1 MSDRKRMSKVRQKRI
16 KSVKEQIEIHKDK
29 LKNEEGRL
37 DTTKSYW
44 EKEITEKFLKQLE
57 KDKIFTKKNGTNPD

>member
-1 MSDRKRMSKVRQKRI
+1 MSDQKRMSRVRRKRI
-16 KSVKEQIEIHKDK
+16 VSVEKQIEDHESKI
-29 LKNEEGRL
+29 KNERGRL

-57 KDKIFTKKNGTNPD
+57 RDKKFVKQNGNSD